1 MIKGVIFDMDGVLV
15 NNMAVHFEAFAAM
28 AERYNLKA
36 EEGADFSHLN
46 GRGNDDIINALFPKE
61 LVALKGVAALA
72 EEKEA
77 LYREIYAPKIQPQK
91 GLHSL
96 LEELNKGGIICAVGS
111 SGPKVNVDFV
121 LEKCNIAPYF
131 SVKISGDMV
140 TRCKPDPEIFLTA
153 AEKLGLKP
161 DECLVFEDALAGV
174 AAARAAGMKIVAL
187 TTTHTLE
194 QLKQATPDLI
204 TKDFEGLSLET
215 LLTL

>member
-1 MIKGVIFDMDGVLV
+1 
-15 NNMAVHFEAFAAM
+15 
-28 AERYNLKA
+28 
-36 EEGADFSHLN
+36 
-46 GRGNDDIINALFPKE
+46 
-61 LVALKGVAALA
+61 
-72 EEKEA
+72 
-77 LYREIYAPKIQPQK
+77 
-91 GLHSL
+91 
-96 LEELNKGGIICAVGS
+96 
-111 SGPKVNVDFV
+111 
-121 LEKCNIAPYF
+121 
-131 SVKISGDMV
+131 MV

-161 DECLVFEDALAGV
+161 EECLVFEDALAGV